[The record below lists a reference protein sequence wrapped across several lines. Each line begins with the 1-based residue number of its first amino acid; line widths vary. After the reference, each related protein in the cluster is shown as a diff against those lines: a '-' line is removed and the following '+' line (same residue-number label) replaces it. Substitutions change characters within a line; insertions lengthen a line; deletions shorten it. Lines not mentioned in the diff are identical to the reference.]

1 MLQKYHPLLLKMALD
16 SLTIQDIA
24 FNLEHITNFETPLN
38 LVCIVPL
45 LNIVKNLIKLVQAQ
59 DVFVIDLVQN
69 NQIAP
74 NKIT

>member
-1 MLQKYHPLLLKMALD
+1 MAFD
-16 SLTIQDIA
+16 SPTIQVVA
-24 FNLEHITNFETPLN
+24 FNSKHITNNETLLN

-69 NQIAP
+69 NQFGP
-74 NKIT
+74 NKII